1 MPTTK
6 EKPLVGVVGTCSSGK
21 STLVAGLK
29 KRGVKV
35 RQIAQE
41 HSYVK
46 DMWRRLT
53 NPDILVFLQVSYSVA
68 QKRRKLNWSPKEYE
82 TQKYRLRDARQHA
95 DFYLATDELTPE
107 DILKKVLIFIA
118 EVYDASSN

>member
-1 MPTTK
+1 MNPTDSQRARVK
-6 EKPLVGVVGTCSSGK
+6 KKSIIGIVGPCSSGK

-35 RQIAQE
+35 RHIAQE

-53 NPDILVFLQVSYSVA
+53 NPDILLFLQVSYPVA
-68 QKRRKLNWSPKEYE
+68 QKRRKLNWSLKEYE
-82 TQKYRLRDARQHA
+82 TQQYRLRDARQHA
-95 DFYLATDELTPE
+95 DFYLDTDKLTPE
-107 DILKKVLIFIA
+107 DILKKVLNFIK
-118 EVYDASSN
+118 

>member
-6 EKPLVGVVGTCSSGK
+6 KPIVGVVGPCSSGK

-35 RQIAQE
+35 RHIAQE

-53 NPDILVFLQVSYSVA
+53 NPDILIFLEVSYPIA
-68 QKRRKLNWSPKEYE
+68 QRRKKLNWTPKEYE
-82 TQKYRLRDARQHA
+82 RQKYRLRNARQYA
-95 DFYLATDELTPE
+95 DFYIDTDQLTPE
-107 DILKKVLIFIA
+107 EIQSKVLTYIA
-118 EVYDASSN
+118 EVYDASPD